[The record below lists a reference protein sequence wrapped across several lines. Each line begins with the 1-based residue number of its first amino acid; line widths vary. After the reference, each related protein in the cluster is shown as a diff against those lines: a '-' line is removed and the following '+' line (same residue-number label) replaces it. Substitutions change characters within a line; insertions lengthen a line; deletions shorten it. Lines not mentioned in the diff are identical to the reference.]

1 VINKGQIV
9 NGRYEIICLIG
20 EGGMANVYLAYDP
33 ILERKVAIKV
43 LRGDLSNDE
52 KFIKRFQ
59 REAIS
64 ASSLSHPNIVE
75 IYDVGCENGNY
86 YIVMEY
92 VDGLTLKSL
101 IKKRHNMIL
110 PEVLDIVKQVASGL
124 KCAHNSYIIH
134 RDIKPQN
141 IMVMDDGM
149 VKITDF
155 GIAVAIN
162 SESLTQTNSV
172 MGSVHYLPPEQA
184 NGTGSTNKSD
194 IYSLGIMM
202 FEMLTGKVPFKGE
215 TAVEVAIRQLRD
227 PLPSVSNYRDDIP
240 QSVENIILKA
250 CAKNPENRYQ
260 DISEMLYDLDHCLDS
275 DKRNVRKYVYQYPEK
290 MVKDD
295 EPVKSR
301 ENKVKEEKHIEEK
314 LPENNIK
321 EEKEVTLEKLDFTID
336 DDFEDLKKPKKKQIS
351 KVVLGILF
359 GVCSLI
365 VITILLL
372 VIYFPSLNKVK
383 DIKVPNVA
391 EKSVE
396 EAIIALEALGLTV
409 EEEIININSST
420 IEEGLVVKT
429 NPLAGRTVKEG
440 TVIKIYVSTGALGF
454 TLEDYTG
461 KNYLEIKGALE
472 SRGINVIIE
481 EEEVS
486 ADSDKKEDIIIKQ
499 KPEKGSSVNEG
510 DNVTLYIPKILVV
523 YPDFTDGSYTVESVQ
538 EFCDKYNVTLTINY
552 DYEST
557 EVDGKIISQTRD
569 AGTTVA
575 GNATFGITV
584 AKEKEDTEW

>member
-1 VINKGQIV
+1 MINKGQIV
-9 NGRYEIICLIG
+9 NGRYEVICLIG

-86 YIVMEY
+86 FIVMEF

-101 IKKRHNMIL
+101 IKKRGNMIL
-110 PEVLDIVKQVASGL
+110 AEVLDIVKQVASGL
-124 KCAHNSYIIH
+124 ECAHASYIIH

-202 FEMLTGKVPFKGE
+202 FEMLTGKLPFKGE

-227 PLPSVSNYRDDIP
+227 PLPSISNYRDDVP
-240 QSVENIILKA
+240 QSVENVILKA
-250 CAKNPENRYQ
+250 CAKNPDNRYQ
-260 DISEMLYDLDHCLDS
+260 DISEMLYDLDHCMDS
-275 DKRNVRKYVYQYPEK
+275 DHKQDRKYVYRYPEK

-295 EPVKSR
+295 EPVKSK
-301 ENKVKEEKHIEEK
+301 KVE
-314 LPENNIK
+314 PIK
-321 EEKEVTLEKLDFTID
+321 EEKLENLDFTI
-336 DDFEDLKKPKKKQIS
+336 ETKKEKPKKKAIS

-359 GVCSLI
+359 GLCSIIAI
-365 VITILLL
+365 VILLL
-372 VIYFPSLNKVK
+372 VIYFPSMNRVK
-383 DIKVPNVA
+383 DVIVPSVA
-391 EKSVE
+391 EKSIE
-396 EAIIALEALGLTV
+396 DAIIALEAYGLVV
-409 EEEIININSST
+409 EEEVLDINSST

-440 TVIKIYVSTGALGF
+440 TKITIYVSAGALGF

-461 KNYLEIKGALE
+461 KNYLEVKGALE
-472 SRGINVIIE
+472 SRNINVIIE
-481 EEEVS
+481 EQEVS
-486 ADSDKKEDIIIKQ
+486 SDSNSKEDIILKQ
-499 KPEKGSSVNEG
+499 SPEADTVVNEG
-510 DNVTLYIPKILVV
+510 DNVTLYIPKVLVI
-523 YPDFTDGSYTVESVQ
+523 YPDFTDGSYDVKSVQ
-538 EFCDKYNVTLTINY
+538 EFCDKYNVILTINY
-552 DYEST
+552 DYDTT
-557 EVDGKIISQTRD
+557 EPDGKIISQTRD

-584 AKEKEDTEW
+584 AATKDETE